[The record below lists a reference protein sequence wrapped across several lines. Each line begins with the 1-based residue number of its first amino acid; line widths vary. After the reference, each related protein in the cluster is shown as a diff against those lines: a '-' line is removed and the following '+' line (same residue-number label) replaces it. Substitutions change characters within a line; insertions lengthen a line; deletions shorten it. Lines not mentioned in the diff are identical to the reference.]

1 VQSGD
6 SDVRLVRF
14 ILVFSVIA
22 AAIGRMAHAQARP
35 KAPWAF
41 EPESTT
47 PISVPADI
55 RRAVGFDLEYEEA
68 EPINGVAVDLNGDDL
83 KDYLLRSA
91 QSLCGTGGCMYVLC
105 DGASRRKLG
114 EFFGSPLIVRTERVH
129 GYPDIATYSH
139 QSSGSGIYTKYSFDG
154 SVYVVTSKQTLEGAA
169 VGRLFET
176 LRRIP
181 VWRPRP

>member
-1 VQSGD
+1 M
-6 SDVRLVRF
+6 RLVRF
-14 ILVFSVIA
+14 ILVFSLIA
-22 AAIGRMAHAQARP
+22 AASGRIAHAEDRP

-47 PISVPADI
+47 PISVPTDI

-68 EPINGVAVDLNGDDL
+68 EPINGVAVDLNGDDV

-91 QSLCGTGGCMYVLC
+91 QRHCGTGGCMYALC

-114 EFFGSPLIVRTERVH
+114 EFFGSPLIVWAERVH
-129 GYPDIATYSH
+129 GYPNIAIYSH
-139 QSSGSGIYTKYSFDG
+139 QSAGSGIYTKYSFDG
-154 SVYVVTSKQTLEGAA
+154 SVYVVTSKQTLEGPA

-176 LRRIP
+176 LRRVP
-181 VWRPRP
+181 VWRPHP